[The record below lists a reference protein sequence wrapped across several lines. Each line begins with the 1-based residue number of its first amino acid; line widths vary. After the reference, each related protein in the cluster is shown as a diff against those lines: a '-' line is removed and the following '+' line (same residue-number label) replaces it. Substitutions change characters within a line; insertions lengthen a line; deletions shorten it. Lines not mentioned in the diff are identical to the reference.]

1 MLAGFLERRGINKYQ
16 ENLKQQSAVTH
27 PPKKRKKTTE
37 RKKRQK
43 GEELNQLQGTCH
55 HVPGWLQRQCTQ
67 DPCQERCNNC
77 WTAKT
82 STRSLD

>member
-1 MLAGFLERRGINKYQ
+1 MVAGFLERRGINKYQ
-16 ENLKQQSAVTH
+16 ENLKQQSAEKLKNLDL
-27 PPKKRKKTTE
+27 KK
-37 RKKRQK
+37 KKRQK

-82 STRSLD
+82 STSSLD